1 MDGKRSILGQEK
13 HCASKQLLV
22 ELGTCLHFVK
32 GNNDI
37 LEEDYVLI
45 SQRNSEATDNACQ
58 NIQKFGCTIEFVVLV
73 NECKELLVDS
83 LSNHF
88 SSWDQFNI
96 LFWKRKEI
104 FHSH

>member
-22 ELGTCLHFVK
+22 ELGTCLHFMK
-32 GNNDI
+32 WNNDI
-37 LEEDYVLI
+37 LEEDYVFI
-45 SQRNSEATDNACQ
+45 SQRNSEATDNTCQ
-58 NIQKFGCTIEFVVLV
+58 NIQEFGRTIEFVILV

-88 SSWDQFNI
+88 SSWNQFSIELMKNV
-96 LFWKRKEI
+96 L
-104 FHSH
+104 